1 MIRWRNGKEQRRVR
15 SIHGHLVLKFC
26 QSGHPISNLLYDEG
40 VGQAKRTQ
48 GKVEQSSDE
57 FTGENEEVR
66 WKPSMLS
73 WNNAIITIARLT
85 LRMVVEEL

>member
-66 WKPSMLS
+66 
-73 WNNAIITIARLT
+73 
-85 LRMVVEEL
+85 